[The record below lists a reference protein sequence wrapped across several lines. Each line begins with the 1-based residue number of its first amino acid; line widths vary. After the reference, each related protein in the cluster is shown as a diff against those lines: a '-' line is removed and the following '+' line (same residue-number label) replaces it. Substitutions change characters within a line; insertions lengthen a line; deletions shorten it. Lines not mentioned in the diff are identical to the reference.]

1 MMKGILFDK
10 DGTLLNFEKLWLD
23 AAKYVIWEFCFI
35 NHLTVGDEV
44 EKFLLKTIGVEENTI
59 RHDGP
64 LAYMTY
70 EQIGAV
76 LADALNHPMQ
86 KDYPDKLQRETIRQK
101 RVFSQE
107 LTGRQIQVLFETV
120 FEREALTCAPTCDLK
135 ELFVGLRK
143 KGICIGLATADNKRI
158 TERCLKEL
166 EIDQKFDFIGCDN
179 GILKPKPKPDMF
191 DAFCKECHLLPGEV
205 AVVGDTVNDMCFA
218 KTCGGIAIGTLSGL
232 ADEDAL
238 KPFADIIVHT
248 PLEVL
253 QLI

>member
-10 DGTLLNFEKLWLD
+10 AGTLLNFEKLWLD

-107 LTGRQIQVLFETV
+107 LTGRQIQVLMFIAKDC
-120 FEREALTCAPTCDLK
+120 RQK
-135 ELFVGLRK
+135 
-143 KGICIGLATADNKRI
+143 ICYRQQ
-158 TERCLKEL
+158 E
-166 EIDQKFDFIGCDN
+166 
-179 GILKPKPKPDMF
+179 PD
-191 DAFCKECHLLPGEV
+191 
-205 AVVGDTVNDMCFA
+205 
-218 KTCGGIAIGTLSGL
+218 IWW
-232 ADEDAL
+232 
-238 KPFADIIVHT
+238 
-248 PLEVL
+248 
-253 QLI
+253 